1 MESGRILDEQISASS
16 SFDPLS
22 TSPIHSRP
30 IGSKGRVHSLSPQFP
45 YEFLFC
51 VSKKLNTE
59 SGSGAWCPSSQINAT
74 SHEWIQVELADE
86 YFIVGV
92 RTQGR
97 WDKGRGLE
105 FPSAYMIEY
114 WRPSL
119 GRWARYKDSTGNEII
134 SANSNTQTAVLR
146 LLDGGIIAKL
156 VRLIPVSESI
166 RTVCLR
172 FELYG
177 CLYKEPILSYSA
189 PTGDIVDALDLRDIS
204 YDGWTVPQLPES
216 SKNLNNLLSD
226 IVWLRG
232 GLGQLFD
239 GIKGKD
245 NFEEFPSHWIG
256 WHKSQ
261 KIGQFIPLEF
271 LFKRKQNLSA
281 ILLHTSNFRKRGAHI
296 FSSAR
301 LHFSPLGGE
310 FSTRIIEK
318 KFPEDSQF
326 ENARWIRIP
335 IPQRI
340 ASHLRIELFFGLE
353 ADWLLLSE
361 IKFETEDESLIDNYD
376 LLQNEKDLLL
386 TSSYE
391 DDESDYIEFS
401 SDDNIINKSII
412 CYLMIIFIFLGLCLS
427 ITAFCLCLRSIFF
440 SSRQKRSPP
449 KSTSKNCYKNGTSS
463 LTSKATISFNN
474 SSSTLR
480 HSKSLLLQQLLQ
492 GARRKIET
500 KKGRLCSSQ
509 SHVLLKIPFDSV
521 DDKEQQNE
529 LIDIAR
535 LVLHHNKNDNKI
547 LNDNESQYADPD
559 DTQNY
564 LKNCK
569 QQFPIA
575 TIRRPSL
582 LHYATRDLFV
592 NDRTNQTPF
601 EERILSPT
609 FSTDFL
615 SQQRYL
621 GTPTMA
627 NFPPLI
633 PLPPPLPSLPPPN
646 IRLEEVNN

>member
-1 MESGRILDEQISASS
+1 
-16 SFDPLS
+16 
-22 TSPIHSRP
+22 
-30 IGSKGRVHSLSPQFP
+30 
-45 YEFLFC
+45 
-51 VSKKLNTE
+51 
-59 SGSGAWCPSSQINAT
+59 
-74 SHEWIQVELADE
+74 
-86 YFIVGV
+86 
-92 RTQGR
+92 
-97 WDKGRGLE
+97 
-105 FPSAYMIEY
+105 MIEY

-119 GRWARYKDSTGNEII
+119 GRWARYSTGNEII

-177 CLYKEPILSYSA
+177 CLYKEPIISYSA
-189 PTGDIVDALDLRDIS
+189 PTGAIVDALDLRDIS

-226 IVWLRG
+226 IVCLRG

-239 GIKGKD
+239 GIVGKD

-261 KIGQFIPLEF
+261 KIGRIILISKFIYLKANLFLSNFYLNENRICRQFYSILQIFESGVPIFLALSVSIFHHLEGNSQLEF
-271 LFKRKQNLSA
+271 LRKNSRKIPNSKMLVGYVFQFLKE
-281 ILLHTSNFRKRGAHI
+281 LH
-296 FSSAR
+296 
-301 LHFSPLGGE
+301 LVY
-310 FSTRIIEK
+310 
-318 KFPEDSQF
+318 
-326 ENARWIRIP
+326 
-335 IPQRI
+335 
-340 ASHLRIELFFGLE
+340 ELNYFL
-353 ADWLLLSE
+353 
-361 IKFETEDESLIDNYD
+361 DESLIDNYD

-386 TSSYE
+386 TSYE

-401 SDDNIINKSII
+401 SDDNIINKSLI
-412 CYLMIIFIFLGLCLS
+412 CYLMVIFIFLGLCLS

-449 KSTSKNCYKNGTSS
+449 KNTSKNCYKNGTSS

-474 SSSTLR
+474 SPSTLR

-492 GARRKIET
+492 GARRKIDT

-529 LIDIAR
+529 LIDTAR
-535 LVLHHNKNDNKI
+535 LVLHHNKTDNKI

-609 FSTDFL
+609 SSTDFL